1 MPSRSAMVMTA
12 TLDAR
17 KPASALASTASKENI
32 SLQGPTV
39 A

>member
-32 SLQGPTV
+32 SLQGLTV

>member
-17 KPASALASTASKENI
+17 KPASALAFTASKENI
-32 SLQGPTV
+32 SLPGPAV

>member
-1 MPSRSAMVMTA
+1 MPSRSAMVMAA

-17 KPASALASTASKENI
+17 KPASALASTASKEKI